1 MRRSL
6 RRRTI
11 RSLGCSVPGPNW
23 VDVLANRARALPVV
37 DPHDRELTISC
48 GAAVGI
54 FEVAARR
61 FSLQATIA
69 LLPDPEYLDHFAQI
83 TVAASK
89 PPDAGEVV
97 LFDAI
102 KNRRTDRSAYFMEGF
117 PDDLAPACCAAVE
130 TAGASLRFFEDSHAI
145 KTIAGLVAEADRLQF
160 EDPNFRRELASW
172 VHSTR
177 LKSRDGMSGAG
188 FGMPD
193 ILTPA
198 ARFVIRTFDLGNN
211 VAAADE
217 KKILAGSPALAA
229 AYEQVRRRRGLAQHR
244 PRPRE
249 DAAFI
254 DLQRVYRFLSE
265 PAH

>member
-1 MRRSL
+1 
-6 RRRTI
+6 
-11 RSLGCSVPGPNW
+11 
-23 VDVLANRARALPVV
+23 
-37 DPHDRELTISC
+37 
-48 GAAVGI
+48 
-54 FEVAARR
+54 
-61 FSLQATIA
+61 
-69 LLPDPEYLDHFAQI
+69 
-83 TVAASK
+83 
-89 PPDAGEVV
+89 
-97 LFDAI
+97 
-102 KNRRTDRSAYFMEGF
+102 MEGF

-130 TAGASLRFFEDSHAI
+130 TAGASLRFFEDSPAI

-217 KKILAGSPALAA
+217 KKILAGSPALALLTSKSDGVVDWLNTGRALAKMLLLLTSRGYTASYLNQPIEVGALRPALREA
-229 AYEQVRRRRGLAQHR
+229 AGVTALPQILLRIGRSEKMPAPSLRR
-244 PRPRE
+244 
-249 DAAFI
+249 
-254 DLQRVYRFLSE
+254 VLSE
-265 PAH
+265 VMVTT